1 MKSRG
6 RHLRQPLY
14 SEQCS
19 QPFEH
24 GGGTSVLTEGRKK
37 RNRSERDTGSVS
49 LQFRRPFV
57 IPSASNDKLS
67 KLVCACVD

>member
-19 QPFEH
+19 HPFEH
-24 GGGTSVLTEGRKK
+24 DGGTSVLTDGGKTDM
-37 RNRSERDTGSVS
+37 SE
-49 LQFRRPFV
+49 
-57 IPSASNDKLS
+57 
-67 KLVCACVD
+67 

>member
-24 GGGTSVLTEGRKK
+24 DGGTSVLTDGRKK
-37 RNRSERDTGSVS
+37 REIGVSVILAAFPYS
-49 LQFRRPFV
+49 LEDPFV
-57 IPSASNDKLS
+57 IPSVYMTS
-67 KLVCACVD
+67 